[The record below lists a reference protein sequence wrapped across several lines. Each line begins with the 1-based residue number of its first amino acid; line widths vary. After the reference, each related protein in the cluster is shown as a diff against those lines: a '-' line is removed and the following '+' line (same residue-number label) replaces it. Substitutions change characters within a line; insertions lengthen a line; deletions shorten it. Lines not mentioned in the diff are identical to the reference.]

1 MRISFQLPASTAALL
16 HMAAERNGIA
26 TGKPLTPSEIAKALV
41 QEVLIDDA
49 TMHGL
54 TPGVESVN

>member
-1 MRISFQLPASTAALL
+1 MRISFQLPAATGELL
-16 HMAAERNGIA
+16 RMAAVRNGIA

-54 TPGVESVN
+54 TPGVESIN